1 MVKLIILFRKPTD
14 VDAFEEHF
22 SRRHVPLISAMPN
35 VARTAVSRALGA
47 PRGEAPYYLIHE
59 VYFKDLPALNFALN
73 SAEGR
78 AAGADLM
85 SFARDLVTVMF
96 AEVWGEDPFELN
108 PVAPPAAHAPA
119 PETSPSDTPAP
130 AADPRP
136 PKPSLGES

>member
-1 MVKLIILFRKPTD
+1 MIKLIILFRKPTD

-35 VARTAVSRALGA
+35 VVRTAVSRAIGA

-59 VYFKDLPALNFALN
+59 VYFRDLPALNFALN
-73 SAEGR
+73 SPEGR

-85 SFARDLVTVMF
+85 AFARDLVTVMF

-108 PVAPPAAHAPA
+108 PAAAPRPLAQ
-119 PETSPSDTPAP
+119 ETSPADTPTP
-130 AADPRP
+130 EPDQHQPQ
-136 PKPSLGES
+136 PSPGESPA